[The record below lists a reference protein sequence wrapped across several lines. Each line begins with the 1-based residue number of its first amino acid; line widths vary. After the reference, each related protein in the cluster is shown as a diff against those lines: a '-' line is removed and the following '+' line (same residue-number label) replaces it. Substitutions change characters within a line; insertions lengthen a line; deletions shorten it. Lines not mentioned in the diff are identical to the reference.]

1 MEATR
6 RWRSARFRA
15 GVVQHAVIRVMQPS
29 TLGVA
34 VGFKS
39 VRRVGTSLPQHNRGT
54 KTILTWAQ
62 VFENSFQQL
71 RQIAPRAWER
81 TPPEAR
87 KRSSYRVNTSVF
99 GLQDNTLVA
108 CRNGVDKER
117 GPQRGLR
124 QGRQSYDVR
133 RSNSRGNELPARLLS
148 KRLSTPRRRGH
159 LGTSSEAREGINRGI
174 EHRSR
179 ARCAALC
186 QTGGNGQ

>member
-39 VRRVGTSLPQHNRGT
+39 VRRGRNKLTATQPWDEDDSDQGASLRKLFSATATNRAASLG
-54 KTILTWAQ
+54 K
-62 VFENSFQQL
+62 
-71 RQIAPRAWER
+71 

-87 KRSSYRVNTSVF
+87 KRSSYRVNPSVF

-108 CRNGVDKER
+108 CRKGVDKER

-133 RSNSRGNELPARLLS
+133 RSNSRVMSYQLAFYRNGFRRREGAATSEPAR
-148 KRLSTPRRRGH
+148 K
-159 LGTSSEAREGINRGI
+159 REGINRGI

-179 ARCAALC
+179 ARRCAALC

>member
-15 GVVQHAVIRVMQPS
+15 GIVQHAVIRVMQPS

-39 VRRVGTSLPQHNRGT
+39 VRRGRSKLTATQPWDEDDSDLGASLRKLFSATATNRAASLG
-54 KTILTWAQ
+54 K
-62 VFENSFQQL
+62 
-71 RQIAPRAWER
+71 